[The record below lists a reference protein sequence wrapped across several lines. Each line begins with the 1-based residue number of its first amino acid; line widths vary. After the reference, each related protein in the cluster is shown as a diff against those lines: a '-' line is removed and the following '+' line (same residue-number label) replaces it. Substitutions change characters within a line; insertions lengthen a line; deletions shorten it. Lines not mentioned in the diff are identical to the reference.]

1 MGKTHPSLR
10 TALRSG
16 LHTKCTFASI
26 PVALHLTKWEWS
38 VGGFKPCENL
48 RHSGW
53 WLSPMMVCEF
63 RWTMVNKPSWDISWN
78 INGII
83 PPLTSTNHAIINN
96 PLTNHLLILT
106 GFHGMPET
114 SHVMWSWCRQQLPFG
129 DGLMV
134 YGSVFVP
141 RFKKNEPIGGDHG
154 NGVLSG
160 ENMRKHW
167 NRTNWCKLR
176 AFEDHGN
183 E

>member
-106 GFHGMPET
+106 GYFMECPRRLMWCGPDAVNNYHLGMVWWFMAVFLFHVSRKMSPLGGIMET
-114 SHVMWSWCRQQLPFG
+114 EC
-129 DGLMV
+129 
-134 YGSVFVP
+134 
-141 RFKKNEPIGGDHG
+141 
-154 NGVLSG
+154 
-160 ENMRKHW
+160 
-167 NRTNWCKLR
+167 
-176 AFEDHGN
+176 
-183 E
+183 